1 MVFFS
6 QIVAT
11 IKRRSFGGM
20 QAKTEQLDPS
30 TRQSL
35 QEFLEDVPVER
46 EELQKL
52 QKEIEEAHERL
63 AKLQERESFV
73 GTRLAS
79 YQRQLDAI
87 PTPKPEHVNALQE
100 IAKSHDSILRGISI
114 LEERIEKMESRQ
126 HSLQYK
132 TEECQVV
139 LETAETLQAI
149 KQEQEQEEQEQ
160 QQEDQETTNVQVEM
174 TTTPKQT
181 NNDSELDEKEGL
193 VSKVEISRGSSS
205 EEEQAEQR
213 GSHPSGTVE

>member
-6 QIVAT
+6 QILET
-11 IKRRSFGGM
+11 IKGRSFAGM
-20 QAKTEQLDPS
+20 QSKTQQLDPA

-73 GTRLAS
+73 GTRLES

-87 PTPKPEHVNALQE
+87 PTPKPEHVDALQQ
-100 IAKSHDSILRGISI
+100 IAKSHDSILRGIWI
-114 LEERIEKMESRQ
+114 LEERIENMESRQ
-126 HSLQYK
+126 HALQCK

-139 LETAETLQAI
+139 LETAETMQAI
-149 KQEQEQEEQEQ
+149 KQEQEQEELQ
-160 QQEDQETTNVQVEM
+160 QQQDYQETTHVQVEM
-174 TTTPKQT
+174 ATTPKQT
-181 NNDSELDEKEGL
+181 NDDL
-193 VSKVEISRGSSS
+193 EISCGSSV
-205 EEEQAEQR
+205 EEEQAASPPVVEQNT
-213 GSHPSGTVE
+213 PSKNEDLTHLVL